1 MIFADR
7 HVIEGS
13 RGRSLRLIFAAIAAM
28 VLASIAVQPAAA
40 QDSAVIPD
48 SPTGLSTDVS
58 HDLVIVSWDDPGDD
72 SITGYVVLRRDK
84 DMHDA
89 GTFVTMV
96 PDSGTTNTL
105 YIDASIEPDKRYVY
119 RIQAINAAGTS
130 ERSARV
136 RANTP
141 PAPDSAPGRP
151 ARPTGPATD
160 VSDDLV
166 IVSWDDPGDDSITG
180 YVVLRRDKDIH
191 PAGTLRTVIADTGN
205 AGTAFSDD
213 TVEEGR
219 RYVYRIKA
227 INAHGRSDTSTSVR
241 GYTAMQS
248 GTEDDTQSPGKPGPA
263 RRASVSEGSNDLP
276 ANASSKGRV
285 DVGASVTGTSQNGD
299 SDWFSVNLVSGTRY
313 QVDLEGA
320 STGRGTAE
328 NLLISGI
335 RSSSH
340 AHVNIDGTD
349 DGQTSGVGGNARVIY
364 TAAATQKHW
373 VTLIAIAFNDVRSG
387 TYTLSVIEL
396 GANGVSEADSD
407 FASDTSTAGRVDV
420 GASAT
425 GSIGS
430 ADDSDWLR
438 VDLAAGTTYRFD
450 LEGEATASGSLED
463 PLLTLYDP
471 SGIRLVSDD
480 DGGEEYNSRM
490 TFTASAAG
498 SYYLAAAAFAGTGS
512 QYSLD
517 AFPPGGT
524 GSYTLSASETTPVP
538 PVDPDLPGAVRNVVV
553 GYSPLIGQQVR
564 WDAPDET
571 ETGAQWITKFRI
583 YSSARA
589 GCGGYLLAEAHVAY
603 PGFSTPPVIPA
614 TADKTSVHRFRY
626 SKHVSVGPARFGVAA
641 VNDSGEGPCVDGP
654 EPPSFD

>member
-1 MIFADR
+1 M
-7 HVIEGS
+7 
-13 RGRSLRLIFAAIAAM
+13 RLIFAAIAAI

-40 QDSAVIPD
+40 QDSAVIPH

-72 SITGYVVLRRDK
+72 SITGYVILRRDK
-84 DMHDA
+84 DIHDA
-89 GTFVTMV
+89 DTFVTMV

-130 ERSARV
+130 ERSTWV

-141 PAPDSAPGRP
+141 PAPESAPGRP
-151 ARPTGPATD
+151 ARPTGPVTD
-160 VSDDLV
+160 VSHDLV

-180 YVVLRRDKDIH
+180 YVILRRDKDIH
-191 PAGTLRTVIADTGN
+191 PVGTLRTVIADTGN
-205 AGTAFSDD
+205 ADTAFSDD

-227 INAHGRSDTSTSVR
+227 INAHGRSDTSTWVR
-241 GYTAMQS
+241 GHTTVQS
-248 GTEDDTQSPGKPGPA
+248 GTEDDTQSLGRPGPG
-263 RRASVSEGSNDLP
+263 RGASVSEGSDDLP
-276 ANASSKGRV
+276 ANATSKGRV
-285 DVGASVTGTSQNGD
+285 AVGGSATGTSQNSD
-299 SDWFSVNLVSGTRY
+299 TDWFSVHLVSGTSY
-313 QVDLEGA
+313 QFDLEGA
-320 STGRGTAE
+320 STGKGTAE
-328 NLLISGI
+328 NLIISGI
-335 RSSSH
+335 RSSSS
-340 AHVNIDGTD
+340 AHVDIDGTD

-364 TAAATQKHW
+364 TATSTQRHW
-373 VTLIAIAFNDVRSG
+373 VTLIAIAFNDVRDG

-396 GANGVSEADSD
+396 DANGVSDADSD
-407 FASDTSTAGRVDV
+407 FASDTSTAGRVGV

-430 ADDSDWLR
+430 ADDSDWFR

-450 LEGEATASGSLED
+450 LEGEPTARGSLED
-463 PLLTLYDP
+463 PLLTLYDA
-471 SGIRLVSDD
+471 SGSRLASDD
-480 DGGEEYNSRM
+480 DGGQEYNSRM
-490 TFTASAAG
+490 TFTASVAG

-512 QYSLD
+512 EYRFG

-524 GSYTLSASETTPVP
+524 GSYTLSASETTSVP

-553 GYSPLIGQQVR
+553 GYSSWIGQVVG
-564 WDAPDET
+564 WDAPDESD
-571 ETGAQWITKFRI
+571 GPQWITEFRI
-583 YSSARA
+583 YGSASR
-589 GCGGYLLAEAHVAY
+589 GCGGDLLAEDHVAY
-603 PGFSTPPVIPA
+603 PGFSTPPVIPT
-614 TADKTSVHRFRY
+614 TADKTNVHRFRY
-626 SKHVSVGPARFGVAA
+626 VKDVSVGPMRFGVAA